1 MKFSETNLKHAIKT
15 LFFRKKSNV
24 FLLEPHLGL
33 GDSLVNIGLIKTLSE
48 RNPEFFYYYA
58 CLPSSLHSVSW
69 AFQDL
74 RNVYPV
80 PVSRGKEARQLADF
94 YNCEHIYIGGPKVEQ
109 QCFDSFYYRQH
120 MVSFDKRWELAKT
133 PSGPQSQGLFNQL
146 NPLRE
151 PYILVNAVQSGDVKY
166 ALEIANPAN
175 KKIIEVYPATNNIFD
190 WTRLVSEAD
199 EIHTID
205 TSFVHFVEG
214 LLESDCKKSLYYHLA
229 RLSKTEFTRRLPWTT
244 VGYGHPR
251 ITSTTS

>member
-1 MKFSETNLKHAIKT
+1 M
-15 LFFRKKSNV
+15 

-58 CLPSSLHSVSW
+58 CLPSSLNSVSW

-74 RNVYPV
+74 RNIYPV

-120 MVSFDKRWELAKT
+120 MVPFDKRWELAKT
-133 PSGPQSQGLFNQL
+133 PSGPQSQLLFERL
-146 NPLRE
+146 NPQHE
-151 PYILVNAVQSGDVKY
+151 PYILVNAVQSGDIKY
-166 ALEIANPAN
+166 TLQLANPDK

-190 WTRLVSEAD
+190 WTKLVFEAD

-214 LLESDCKKSLYYHLA
+214 VLEGGSKKSLYYHLA
-229 RLSKTEFTRRLPWTT
+229 RITKTEFTRRLPWTT
-244 VGYGHPR
+244 VSYVHTLVSSA
-251 ITSTTS
+251 TS